1 MLSPLKGQKE
11 TFVNP
16 DFKKY
21 PFNFYCF
28 SVSGSSEKKVNECVY
43 SVCVAYYY
51 ELEVYFKGAEKWLSD
66 KKHLLCDSEDEFWS
80 QHSCK
85 PSS

>member
-1 MLSPLKGQKE
+1 MLSPLKGQKERE

-21 PFNFYCF
+21 PFNFYYF

-43 SVCVAYYY
+43 SVYVAYYY
-51 ELEVYFKGAEKWLSD
+51 ELEL
-66 KKHLLCDSEDEFWS
+66 
-80 QHSCK
+80 
-85 PSS
+85 